1 MLQQEICTL
10 TEIVGVS
17 QAEESHSAN
26 ECRGPLLLLSRE
38 LAPHDQRAGP
48 ISRSHRGAE
57 FAWGGGLKERSRSR
71 MSCGMVQLNSFSE
84 EPCQGMA

>member
-1 MLQQEICTL
+1 MLQQEICPL

-17 QAEESHSAN
+17 QAEESCSAK
-26 ECRGPLLLLSRE
+26 ERRGLLLLLSRE
-38 LAPHDQRAGP
+38 LAHDQRAGL

-71 MSCGMVQLNSFSE
+71 MSRGMVQLNSFSE
-84 EPCQGMA
+84 EPCQRMA